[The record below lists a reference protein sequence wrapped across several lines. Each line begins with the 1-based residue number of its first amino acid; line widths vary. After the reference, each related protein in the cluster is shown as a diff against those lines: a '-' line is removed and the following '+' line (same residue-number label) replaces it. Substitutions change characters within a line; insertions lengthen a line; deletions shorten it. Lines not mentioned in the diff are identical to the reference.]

1 MKIIQF
7 KTGALLVAGLS
18 MTFLLFS
25 SAIESTTGAAPA
37 KTIKLFNGH
46 NLDGWYT
53 FLKDRGKNNDP
64 KQVFSVGDGVIR
76 ISGEEWGCITTE
88 DEYENYH
95 LVVEF
100 KWGEQTF
107 EPRLDKARDS
117 GILLHS
123 VGADGAKGGI
133 WMYSI
138 ECQVIEGGTGD
149 FIVVGDGSKDFSVT
163 CPVAPDKQG
172 GSYVF
177 NPEGELVTI
186 NEGRINWFGRDPD
199 WKDVKGFRGKND
211 VEKPHGQWNKLECI
225 VKDGEISIILNGVL
239 VNRAVAVQP
248 RKGRIQIQS
257 ESSEIFFRRVDLKP
271 LHTDK

>member
-53 FLKDRGKNNDP
+53 FLKDRGRNNDP

-257 ESSEIFFRRVDLKP
+257 ESSEIFFRRVDLTP